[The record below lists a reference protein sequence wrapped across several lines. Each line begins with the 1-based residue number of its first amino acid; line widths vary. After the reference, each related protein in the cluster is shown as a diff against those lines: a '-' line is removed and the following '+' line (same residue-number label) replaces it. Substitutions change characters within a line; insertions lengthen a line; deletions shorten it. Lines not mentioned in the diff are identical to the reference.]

1 MLPRRRVGPAR
12 RALEGVRRPAPS
24 REVDSLIEW
33 SAEELDALQG
43 SRLADRARERIALAD
58 SVYDEVFPRL
68 NDADPTLWMSGKL
81 GSAVAGGTGIDVTAA
96 ARKKGERA
104 RDKYTS
110 KEAFR
115 WAWATVL
122 ARAFSLPDVG
132 EDGDMG
138 LCPGLDL
145 FNHGSEAEKC
155 EVRGVL
161 GASLELDEDDP
172 QVGPRIVLRAGVG
185 GAESGEQLFHDYAD
199 RASGGS
205 LLEFGFTHRVRS
217 CTKPIDG
224 KNNIVERHHDDE
236 GVFDGLDENWALAA
250 KMTNDA
256 GDEDEEDFEECS
268 LTEESDHLRRAL
280 HALDVS
286 LKPLMATC
294 DQDTVA
300 ARLEAL
306 ADAGLCGGLTWE
318 VSNVDSKYP
327 AGERRL
333 KGIECVP
340 DAMIRAARILS
351 LTNEELERVRDA
363 NAESDDDKWTAREAL
378 SLEHERRS
386 FDALASDL
394 PRRTRPIRGA
404 ARRVPAHHRRQGRR
418 HRRLHPAAGQRRR
431 GVRARGAGDG
441 VGQNASGGGRVRRR
455 ERPRRGRR

>member
-1 MLPRRRVGPAR
+1 M
-12 RALEGVRRPAPS
+12 
-24 REVDSLIEW
+24 
-33 SAEELDALQG
+33 
-43 SRLADRARERIALAD
+43 
-58 SVYDEVFPRL
+58 YDEVFPRL

-205 LLEFGFTHRVRS
+205 LLEFGFTTESAAAPSPSTVRTTS
-217 CTKPIDG
+217 SRGTTTTRG
-224 KNNIVERHHDDE
+224 SST
-236 GVFDGLDENWALAA
+236 AS
-250 KMTNDA
+250 T
-256 GDEDEEDFEECS
+256 
-268 LTEESDHLRRAL
+268 
-280 HALDVS
+280 
-286 LKPLMATC
+286 
-294 DQDTVA
+294 
-300 ARLEAL
+300 
-306 ADAGLCGGLTWE
+306 
-318 VSNVDSKYP
+318 
-327 AGERRL
+327 
-333 KGIECVP
+333 
-340 DAMIRAARILS
+340 RIGPWPP
-351 LTNEELERVRDA
+351 
-363 NAESDDDKWTAREAL
+363 K
-378 SLEHERRS
+378 
-386 FDALASDL
+386 
-394 PRRTRPIRGA
+394 
-404 ARRVPAHHRRQGRR
+404 
-418 HRRLHPAAGQRRR
+418 
-431 GVRARGAGDG
+431 
-441 VGQNASGGGRVRRR
+441 
-455 ERPRRGRR
+455 

>member
-1 MLPRRRVGPAR
+1 M
-12 RALEGVRRPAPS
+12 
-24 REVDSLIEW
+24 DSLIEW

-43 SRLADRARERIALAD
+43 SRLADRARERVTLVD

-81 GSAVAGGTGIDVTAA
+81 GSNVAGGTGIDVTAA

-115 WAWATVL
+115 AWATA

-256 GDEDEEDFEECS
+256 GDEDEEDFEVLPDGGIGPPSKGVARGGREPQ
-268 LTEESDHLRRAL
+268 TPDGRLRPGHRRRE
-280 HALDVS
+280 
-286 LKPLMATC
+286 
-294 DQDTVA
+294 
-300 ARLEAL
+300 ARGA
-306 ADAGLCGGLTWE
+306 ADAGLRGGLTRE
-318 VSNVDSKYP
+318 VSTRTNIPP
-327 AGERRL
+327 ARATV
-333 KGIECVP
+333 GIECVP
-340 DAMIRAARILS
+340 NAMIRAARVS
-351 LTNEELERVRDA
+351 R
-363 NAESDDDKWTAREAL
+363 
-378 SLEHERRS
+378 
-386 FDALASDL
+386 
-394 PRRTRPIRGA
+394 
-404 ARRVPAHHRRQGRR
+404 
-418 HRRLHPAAGQRRR
+418 
-431 GVRARGAGDG
+431 
-441 VGQNASGGGRVRRR
+441 
-455 ERPRRGRR
+455 